1 MNRLAGY
8 RLVPIDLARHLETC
22 REFHRD
28 MLVASF
34 GSAVGFEEDL
44 GPAYEALLRERCAR
58 LPEGNAHLWHG
69 EAIVGQTEMRI
80 IDAEPGLGYVNLFYL
95 VPQARGLGLGRILH
109 QHAAAV
115 FTARGMRAMRLSVS
129 VRNEPAIAFYR
140 RLGWRSV
147 GMRPNREPMHVM
159 EYRL

>member
-22 REFHRD
+22 RAFHRD

-34 GSAVGFEEDL
+34 GGVEGFEADL
-44 GPAYEALLRERCAR
+44 GPAYEAQLRERCAR
-58 LPEGNAHLWHG
+58 MPEGNAHLWHG
-69 EAIVGQTEMRI
+69 EEIVGQTEMRLL
-80 IDAEPGLGYVNLFYL
+80 DDEPGTGYVNLFYL
-95 VPQARGLGLGRILH
+95 VPQARGLGLGRVLH

-115 FTARGMRAMRLSVS
+115 LTARGMRLMRLSVS
-129 VRNEPAIAFYR
+129 VRNEAAIAFYQ
-140 RLGWRSV
+140 RLGWRAV

>member
-22 REFHRD
+22 RAFHRG
-28 MLVASF
+28 MLVESF
-34 GSAVGFEEDL
+34 GGVEGFEADL
-44 GPAYEALLRERCAR
+44 GHAYEAQLRERCAR
-58 LPEGNAHLWHG
+58 MPEGNAHLWHG
-69 EAIVGQTEMRI
+69 GEIVGQTEMRLL
-80 IDAEPGLGYVNLFYL
+80 DEEAGVGYVNLFYL
-95 VPQARGLGLGRILH
+95 VPQARGLGLGRVLH

-115 FTARGMRAMRLSVS
+115 LTARGMRLMRLSVS
-129 VRNEPAIAFYR
+129 VRNEAAIAFYR
-140 RLGWRSV
+140 ALGWRAV